1 MNLIIPLCFIILL
14 LPAALHATQSMVIDS
29 EGYACMGDDKS
40 RKETEQ
46 FAMLEA
52 RRKAGET
59 ALTYIQTE
67 THIKDA
73 MLEKDLVNAYANA
86 QVKLLQELLKE
97 WFKDPS
103 SGDCYR
109 VKLKVEV
116 TPDDRAMAKLAK
128 SKGPGLL
135 DDPAAPLAVKIWT
148 DKDRYRSGENV
159 KLYIK
164 GNRPFYA
171 KVVYKDAG
179 GNLVQILPNPWRK
192 DNYFNGGTVYQ
203 LPSGDDR
210 FDMNVCAPYGTE
222 NVTLYASNLPLGE
235 LDVVPSGGVYAIRTR
250 ERDVAFSTRGIKIQS
265 KGSSGLP
272 AAAEFAEAQQNLST
286 CSR

>member
-1 MNLIIPLCFIILL
+1 M
-14 LPAALHATQSMVIDS
+14 
-29 EGYACMGDDKS
+29 
-40 RKETEQ
+40 
-46 FAMLEA
+46 
-52 RRKAGET
+52 
-59 ALTYIQTE
+59 
-67 THIKDA
+67 
-73 MLEKDLVNAYANA
+73 
-86 QVKLLQELLKE
+86 LKE

-135 DDPAAPLAVKIWT
+135 DDPAAPLTVRLWT
-148 DKDRYRSGENV
+148 DKERYSSGANV

-179 GNLVQILPNPWRK
+179 ANLVQILPNPWRQ
-192 DNYFNGGTVYQ
+192 DNYFNGGTMYQ

-210 FDMNVCAPYGTE
+210 FDMDVCSPYGIE
-222 NVTLYASNLPLGE
+222 NITLYASTVQLGE
-235 LDVVPSGGVYAIRTR
+235 LDVVSSGGVYAVRTR
-250 ERDVAFSTRGIKIQS
+250 ECDVASSPRGIKITS
-265 KGSSGLP
+265 KGTSGMP